1 MSACEDYLGPE
12 QDVDEYLF
20 RWGPPSPLE
29 GGRTY
34 PRWSLLGVSNREVI
48 ADGPRGPW
56 RVRWSFRPWKEDADG
71 NPVPPPDYIPGHP
84 GRLGKSR
91 CGAWCTREHSR

>member
-1 MSACEDYLGPE
+1 MALAIREAEELLGPE

-34 PRWSLLGVSNREVI
+34 PRWSLLGISFREVI
-48 ADGPRGPW
+48 ANPDKTW
-56 RVRWSFRPWKEDADG
+56 TARWSFRPWRTDDQG
-71 NPVPPPDYIPGHP
+71 NPQPHPAYAKGRPGPVPPEV
-84 GRLGKSR
+84 RRELGL
-91 CGAWCTREHSR
+91 